1 MSKRWCKG
9 CIFGHADYNEHDQWI
24 VFKKDESDG
33 KWYATCGEDLHD
45 RGYRRILS
53 IRQ

>member
-24 VFKKDESDG
+24 VFKKDESG
-33 KWYATCGEDLHD
+33 REWYAIYGDDFLNK
-45 RGYRRILS
+45 GYRSFLS
-53 IRQ
+53 IKQ